1 MKFLKN
7 ISSEKLFKIILI
19 VYVLFAVIASVQS
32 YFQTNHE
39 YPEYTCYNNYVIFK
53 QSHFHLIENKDLYIN
68 YYQEQGDL
76 FKYSPTFSLFFGAFA
91 YFPNIIGL
99 SIWNILNCLV
109 FFAAIYLLPNID
121 NRKKIFI
128 LFFCLIELMT
138 SMQNE
143 QSNALTVGLIILAF
157 AFLERRNYAI
167 ATLLIIA
174 SVYIKIFGL
183 VAFALFL
190 LYPKKGKLAL
200 YSIFWATILFALP
213 LFVVD
218 FSELKLQYLSWWN
231 MLQNDHSNSLGLSV
245 MGVLDS
251 WFNISVNK
259 INTVLIGAIL
269 FCIPLIQFRKYSNYF
284 FRVLL
289 LCSVLIWV
297 IIFNHKAESSTFI
310 IAIAGIAIWFF
321 QSKQNILNS
330 ILVILAFI
338 LVSLS
343 PTDLFPRTLRNTII
357 VPYAL
362 KAVPCILIWLK
373 ILYDMIMVKS
383 PKDQNLIIDTQES

>member
-7 ISSEKLFKIILI
+7 ISSEKLFKTILI
-19 VYVLFAVIASVQS
+19 VYILFAIGASIQS

-53 QSHFHLIENKDLYIN
+53 QSHFHLIENTDLYIN
-68 YYQEQGDL
+68 HYQEHGDL
-76 FKYSPTFSLFFGAFA
+76 FKYSPTFSLLFGTFA
-91 YFPNIIGL
+91 YLPTILGL
-99 SIWNILNCLV
+99 SLWNIFNCLV

-128 LFFCLIELMT
+128 LLFCLIELMT

-143 QSNALTVGLIILAF
+143 QSNALTVGLIILGF
-157 AFLERRNYAI
+157 TFLERKNYVL
-167 ATLLIIA
+167 ATLLIMA

-183 VAFALFL
+183 VAFALYL

-200 YSIFWATILFALP
+200 YSTIWAIILFALP
-213 LFVVD
+213 LVVVD
-218 FSELKLQYLSWWN
+218 YSELKLQYLSWWN

-245 MGVLDS
+245 MGFIDS
-251 WFNISVNK
+251 WFGVSVNK
-259 INTVLIGAIL
+259 MATVVVGVLL
-269 FCIPLIQFRKYSNYF
+269 FCIPLIQIKKYSIYL

-289 LCSVLIWV
+289 LCSILIWV

-310 IAIAGIAIWFF
+310 IAMAGIAIWFF
-321 QSKQNILNS
+321 ISEKNKQNT
-330 ILVILAFI
+330 ILVIAAFI
-338 LVSLS
+338 LTSLS
-343 PTDLFPRTLRNTII
+343 PTDLFPRSLRNNIV
-357 VPYAL
+357 VPYVL

-373 ILYDMIMVKS
+373 ILYDMFMINQK
-383 PKDQNLIIDTQES
+383 NLNIEIQES